1 MRLISIKLE
10 FTTSTTEILLWVAH
24 NALVTELMEQCRE
37 KLVVLLLQLVQVKKN
52 IYVCV
57 KLILHIS
64 DGLSLILVED

>member
-1 MRLISIKLE
+1 
-10 FTTSTTEILLWVAH
+10 LWVAH
-24 NALVTELMEQCRE
+24 NALVTELLEQCRE

-52 IYVCV
+52 IYVGV